1 MYLEK
6 RSMSKEYQI
15 VVKSNHMISFSLED
29 KDILDKIRFVEVIYN
44 DTTEYR
50 YIDMKPQIILT
61 EVLEDTRPKI
71 CTI

>member
-1 MYLEK
+1 
-6 RSMSKEYQI
+6 MSKEYQI